1 MKLRGC
7 LSIALILPC
16 LVFAAPASEEDRM
29 EAMQALKWQE
39 GPSLATIADKAV
51 LKTTADLLF
60 IDEQNSK
67 RFLELTGNIPED
79 GNYIIYNRKD
89 GWWAVFQFDPSGYVK
104 DDEKIDADALL
115 KNLKENDAP
124 SNKERQRLGI
134 AEIYTDGWSVPPHYD
149 EISKRLEWGVRLRSN
164 NHVSVNYTV
173 RILGRSGVTSATLVS
188 SPDKLASNVE
198 SFKSVLPGFE
208 YKSGEKYS
216 EFKQGDRIAEYG
228 LAALVAGGA
237 AAVATKKGLWGVLG
251 AFLAATWKV
260 LAGAGV
266 AVFAGVR
273 SLFRRKPS

>member
-67 RFLELTGNIPED
+67 RFLELTGNIPEN

>member
-149 EISKRLEWGVRLRSN
+149 EVSKRLEWGVRLRSN

>member
-104 DDEKIDADALL
+104 DNEKIDADALL

-149 EISKRLEWGVRLRSN
+149 EVSKRLEWGVRLRSN
-164 NHVSVNYTV
+164 SHVSVNYTV